1 MNFTETSPFVG
12 GLLIGLSASILMIT
26 NGKICGLSGIFSSL
40 IFQFRESWRW
50 FFIVGFFFGCLLIR
64 LFVPFL
70 AQTYGYTISSTL
82 TIVAGFLVGFGTKI
96 GGGCT
101 SGHGICGVSRLS
113 KRSIIATLIFMGCA
127 MLTVWLRKAL
137 W

>member
-1 MNFTETSPFVG
+1 MNFTETSPIIG

-50 FFIVGFFFGCLLIR
+50 VFIAGFLFGSLLIR
-64 LFVPFL
+64 LFVPSL
-70 AQTYGYTISSTL
+70 AQTYAYSISSML
-82 TIVAGFLVGFGTKI
+82 TVIAGFLVGFGTKM

-127 MLTVWLRKAL
+127 MLTVWLRKKI